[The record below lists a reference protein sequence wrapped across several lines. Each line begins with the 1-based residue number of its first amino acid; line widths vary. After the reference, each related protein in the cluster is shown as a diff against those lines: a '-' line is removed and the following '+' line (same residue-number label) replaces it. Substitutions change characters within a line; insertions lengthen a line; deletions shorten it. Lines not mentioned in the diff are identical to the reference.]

1 MREND
6 IVKIHNKNLYLS
18 EKMSQF
24 GGLSEDFNMERK
36 SPKVYYDNQSDHIRS
51 DITPKQSS
59 AIRSKNYVDN
69 EDLLNAS
76 QSTIQTQFLNLEE
89 S

>member
-1 MREND
+1 
-6 IVKIHNKNLYLS
+6 
-18 EKMSQF
+18 MSQF

-51 DITPKQSS
+51 DITPKKSS